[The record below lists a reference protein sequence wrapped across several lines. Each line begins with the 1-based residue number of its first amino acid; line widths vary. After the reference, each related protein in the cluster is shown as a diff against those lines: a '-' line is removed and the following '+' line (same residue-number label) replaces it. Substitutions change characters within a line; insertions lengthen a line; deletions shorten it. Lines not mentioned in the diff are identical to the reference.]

1 MPDFK
6 RVGSIDLLRG
16 TVMIIMALDHVRGYL
31 HYDAFF
37 YSPTDLT
44 RTSVPLFFT
53 RWITHFSAPV
63 FVFLAGV
70 SAYMYGIKRTRKELA
85 VFLLTRG
92 IWLVLAEL
100 FIVAL
105 FRSFNPAFPY
115 FNLQVIWAI
124 GICMIVLAGLI
135 YLDKRIILLIGAVIV
150 AGHNLLDNIHIPGFI
165 WSVLHEPGTFH
176 FGDTTIYVRYP
187 VLPWLGIM
195 CLGYFIGHL
204 YHPSF
209 DPKKRRKLL
218 LLIGIEAIVLFV
230 FLRSGNFYGDAAH
243 WSLQKNFAFSVLSF
257 LNVTKYPPSLQYAL
271 IMLGPSLIFL
281 SLTEKPLR
289 RWTARV
295 AVFGRVPMFY
305 YLAHLL
311 LIHLLTIVAAGITGD
326 HFSETIVLATP
337 INEVPA
343 LKGYGFNLA
352 AVHIFWVLVVAILY
366 PICAVFDKYKKLHQ
380 PQKRWLSY
388 I

>member
-31 HYDAFF
+31 HYDAFW
-37 YSPTDLT
+37 YSATDLT
-44 RTSVPLFFT
+44 RTSAPLFFT
-53 RWITHFSAPV
+53 RWITHYSAPV
-63 FVFLAGV
+63 FVFLAGI
-70 SAYMYGIKRTRKELA
+70 SAYLYGIKRTRRELA
-85 VFLLTRG
+85 FFLLTRG
-92 IWLVLAEL
+92 LWLVLAEL

-105 FRSFNPAFPY
+105 FRSFNPAYPY
-115 FNLQVIWAI
+115 LNLQVIWAI
-124 GICMIVLAGLI
+124 GICMMALAGLI
-135 YLDKRIILLIGAVIV
+135 YLNKRLILFIGILII
-150 AGHNLLDNIHIPGFI
+150 AGHNLLDNIHIPGFL
-165 WSVLHEPGTFH
+165 WSVLHEPGTFL
-176 FGDTTIYVRYP
+176 FVDTTVYVRYP

-195 CLGYFIGHL
+195 SIGYYFGHL
-204 YHPSF
+204 YSPAF
-209 DPKKRRKLL
+209 DAKKRRRLL
-218 LLIGIEAIVLFV
+218 LLIGAEAIVFFV

-243 WSLQKNFAFSVLSF
+243 WSAQKNFTYSVLSF
-257 LNVTKYPPSLQYAL
+257 LNVTKYPPSLLYTL

-305 YLAHLL
+305 YLAHIL
-311 LIHLLTIVAAGITGD
+311 LIHVMAIIAAAIAGDNYQDIIVM
-326 HFSETIVLATP
+326 HTP
-337 INEVPA
+337 INDVPA

-352 AVHIFWVLVVAILY
+352 MVHMCWILVVVVLY
-366 PICAVFDKYKKLHQ
+366 PVCMAFDRYKKMHQ